1 MGIGIVIMGVL
12 LFVSVL
18 RLWSYDRQLKE
29 WAEQLTQTDE
39 YSNLRLGTSVR
50 SRAFLRCCRAMNHR
64 LENGQQARIRLENM
78 SRELKYT
85 VSCVSHDIRTPL
97 TGAMGYLQLLENTP
111 DAARQKEYISIIRR
125 RMEDLEGLLEE
136 LFLFSKLS
144 NEEYSIECSETA
156 PFPVLCDVLAGFY
169 YRLTAAGV
177 EPAVEFGEEER
188 GVWGSEEA
196 LRRIFSNLLQNALRY
211 GSGRLEIKRQGN
223 RITFTNPVK
232 QPETL
237 DADRLFDRF
246 YRSDAARHTGGAGLG
261 LASVK
266 GLMEKMGGSAA
277 AAVEAGQLTIILE
290 FKAPGNL

>member
-1 MGIGIVIMGVL
+1 MNWIIMGLGAAL
-12 LFVSVL
+12 LLSLL
-18 RLWSYDRQLKE
+18 RLWRCERQLKD
-29 WAEQLTQTDE
+29 WAEQLEETDE
-39 YSNLRLGTSVR
+39 NSNLRLGTSVR

-156 PFPVLCDVLAGFY
+156 PFPVLCCCRSSGC
-169 YRLTAAGV
+169 GV
-177 EPAVEFGEEER
+177 
-188 GVWGSEEA
+188 
-196 LRRIFSNLLQNALRY
+196 
-211 GSGRLEIKRQGN
+211 
-223 RITFTNPVK
+223 
-232 QPETL
+232 
-237 DADRLFDRF
+237 
-246 YRSDAARHTGGAGLG
+246 
-261 LASVK
+261 VK
-266 GLMEKMGGSAA
+266 GS
-277 AAVEAGQLTIILE
+277 
-290 FKAPGNL
+290 